1 MMSKIA
7 VLDTSFITNWKSPN
21 KTKEEQEKYEL
32 FENSVKQKKIIIAI
46 PTPVITELLS
56 GPVKHVS
63 NEVLGKNIKILPFD
77 YRASI
82 ECADIF
88 GYKTKQKEPEG
99 SKAKIKFDCQIV
111 AIAKANNI
119 TRIYTDDEQLTKRAK
134 NLGIEVISSK
144 ELPLKA
150 QPSLF

>member
-1 MMSKIA
+1 MSKIA
-7 VLDTSFITNWKSPN
+7 VLVTSFITNWKSPD
-21 KTKEEQEKYEL
+21 KTKEEQEKYDL
-32 FENSVKQKKIIIAI
+32 FENLIKQKKIIIAI

-56 GPVKHVS
+56 GPVKKVS
-63 NEVLGKNIKILPFD
+63 NEVLGKNIKVLPFD

-88 GYKTKQKEPEG
+88 GYKNKQKEPEG
-99 SKAKIKFDCQIV
+99 SKAKIKFDCQII

-119 TRIYTDDEQLTKRAK
+119 TTIYTDDEQLTKRAK
-134 NLGIEVISSK
+134 KLGIEVISSE
-144 ELPLKA
+144 ELPLEA

>member
-1 MMSKIA
+1 MSKIA

-63 NEVLGKNIKILPFD
+63 NEVIGKNLKILPFH
-77 YRASI
+77 YRPSI
-82 ECADIF
+82 ECADIL

-134 NLGIEVISSK
+134 NLGIEVISSR

>member
-1 MMSKIA
+1 M
-7 VLDTSFITNWKSPN
+7 
-21 KTKEEQEKYEL
+21 
-32 FENSVKQKKIIIAI
+32 FENLIKQKKIIIAI

-56 GPVKHVS
+56 GPVKKVS
-63 NEVLGKNIKILPFD
+63 NEVLGKNIKVLPFD

-88 GYKTKQKEPEG
+88 GYKNKKKEPEG
-99 SKAKIKFDCQIV
+99 SKAKIKFDCQII

-119 TRIYTDDEQLTKRAK
+119 TTIYTDDEQLTKRAK
-134 NLGIEVISSK
+134 KLGIEVISSE
-144 ELPLKA
+144 ELPLEA

>member
-1 MMSKIA
+1 MTKIS
-7 VLDTSFITNWKSPN
+7 VLDTSFITNWKSPD
-21 KTKEEQEKYEL
+21 KTKEEQEKYDL
-32 FENSVKQKKIIIAI
+32 FENLIKQKKIIIAI

-56 GPVKHVS
+56 GPVKKVS
-63 NEVLGKNIKILPFD
+63 NEVLGKNIKVLPFD

-88 GYKTKQKEPEG
+88 GYKNKQKEPEG
-99 SKAKIKFDCQIV
+99 SKAKIKFDCQII

-119 TRIYTDDEQLTKRAK
+119 TTIYTDDEQLTKRAK
-134 NLGIEVISSK
+134 KLGIEVISSE
-144 ELPLKA
+144 ELPLEA

>member
-1 MMSKIA
+1 MSKIA
-7 VLDTSFITNWKSPN
+7 VLDTSFITNWKSPD
-21 KTKEEQEKYEL
+21 KTMEEQEKYDL
-32 FENSVKQKKIIIAI
+32 FENLIKQKKIIIAI

-56 GPVKHVS
+56 GPVKKVS
-63 NEVLGKNIKILPFD
+63 NEVLGKNIKVLPFD

-88 GYKTKQKEPEG
+88 GYKNKQKEPEG
-99 SKAKIKFDCQIV
+99 SKAKIKFDCQII

-119 TRIYTDDEQLTKRAK
+119 TTIYTDDEQLTKRAK
-134 NLGIEVISSK
+134 KLGIEVISSE
-144 ELPLKA
+144 ELPLEA

>member
-1 MMSKIA
+1 MSKIA
-7 VLDTSFITNWKSPN
+7 VLDTSFITNWKSPD
-21 KTKEEQEKYEL
+21 KTKEEQEKYDL
-32 FENSVKQKKIIIAI
+32 FENLIKQKKIIIAI

-56 GPVKHVS
+56 GPVKKVS
-63 NEVLGKNIKILPFD
+63 NEVLGKNIKVLPFD

-88 GYKTKQKEPEG
+88 GYKNKQKEPEG
-99 SKAKIKFDCQIV
+99 SKAKIKFDCQII

-119 TRIYTDDEQLTKRAK
+119 TTIYTDDEQLTKRAK
-134 NLGIEVISSK
+134 KLGIEVISSE
-144 ELPLKA
+144 ELPLEA

>member
-1 MMSKIA
+1 MSKIA
-7 VLDTSFITNWKSPN
+7 VLDTSFITNWKSPD
-21 KTKEEQEKYEL
+21 KTKEEQEKYDL
-32 FENSVKQKKIIIAI
+32 FENLIKQKKIIIAI

-56 GPVKHVS
+56 GPV
-63 NEVLGKNIKILPFD
+63 GKNIKVLPFD

-88 GYKTKQKEPEG
+88 GYKNKQKEPEG
-99 SKAKIKFDCQIV
+99 SKAKIKFDCQII

-119 TRIYTDDEQLTKRAK
+119 TTIYTDDEQLTKRAK
-134 NLGIEVISSK
+134 KLGIEVISSE
-144 ELPLKA
+144 ELPLEA

>member
-1 MMSKIA
+1 MSKIA
-7 VLDTSFITNWKSPN
+7 VLYTSFITNWKSPD
-21 KTKEEQEKYEL
+21 KTKEEQEKYDL
-32 FENSVKQKKIIIAI
+32 FENLIKQKKIIIAI

-56 GPVKHVS
+56 GPVKKVS
-63 NEVLGKNIKILPFD
+63 NEVLGKNIKVLPFD

-88 GYKTKQKEPEG
+88 GYKNKQKEPEG
-99 SKAKIKFDCQIV
+99 SKAKIKFDCQII

-119 TRIYTDDEQLTKRAK
+119 TTIYTDDEQLTKRAK
-134 NLGIEVISSK
+134 KLGIEVISSE
-144 ELPLKA
+144 ELPLEA

>member
-1 MMSKIA
+1 MSKIA
-7 VLDTSFITNWKSPN
+7 VLDTSFITNWKSPD
-21 KTKEEQEKYEL
+21 KTKEEQEKYDL
-32 FENSVKQKKIIIAI
+32 FENLIKQKKIIIAI

-56 GPVKHVS
+56 GPVKKVS
-63 NEVLGKNIKILPFD
+63 NEVLGKNIKVLPFD

-88 GYKTKQKEPEG
+88 GYKNKQKEPEG
-99 SKAKIKFDCQIV
+99 SKAKIKFDCQII

-119 TRIYTDDEQLTKRAK
+119 TTIYTNDEQLTKRAK
-134 NLGIEVISSK
+134 KLGIEVISSE
-144 ELPLKA
+144 ELPLEA

>member
-1 MMSKIA
+1 MSKIA
-7 VLDTSFITNWKSPN
+7 VLDTSFITNRKSPD
-21 KTKEEQEKYEL
+21 KTKEEQEKYDL
-32 FENSVKQKKIIIAI
+32 FENLIKQKKIIIAI

-56 GPVKHVS
+56 GPVKKVS
-63 NEVLGKNIKILPFD
+63 NEVLGKNIKVLPFD

-88 GYKTKQKEPEG
+88 GYKNKQKEPEG
-99 SKAKIKFDCQIV
+99 SKAKIKFDCQII

-119 TRIYTDDEQLTKRAK
+119 TTIYTDDEQLTKRAK
-134 NLGIEVISSK
+134 KLGIEVISSE
-144 ELPLKA
+144 ELPLEA

>member
-1 MMSKIA
+1 MSKIA

-56 GPVKHVS
+56 GPVKKVS

-88 GYKTKQKEPEG
+88 DLEG
-99 SKAKIKFDCQIV
+99 CVDKAKIIFEKQLNDCSDDLL
-111 AIAKANNI
+111 
-119 TRIYTDDEQLTKRAK
+119 YTAAMQQSNLPMMLTDVFKK
-134 NLGIEVISSK
+134 SIKKMNDNG
-144 ELPLKA
+144 
-150 QPSLF
+150 

>member
-1 MMSKIA
+1 MSKIA
-7 VLDTSFITNWKSPN
+7 VLDTSFITNWKSPD
-21 KTKEEQEKYEL
+21 KTKEEQEKYDL
-32 FENSVKQKKIIIAI
+32 FENLIKQKKIIIAI

-56 GPVKHVS
+56 GPVKKVS
-63 NEVLGKNIKILPFD
+63 NEVLGKNIKVLPFD

-88 GYKTKQKEPEG
+88 GYKNKQKEPEG
-99 SKAKIKFDCQIV
+99 AKAKIKFDCQII

-119 TRIYTDDEQLTKRAK
+119 TTIYTDDEQLTKRAK
-134 NLGIEVISSK
+134 KLGIEVISSE
-144 ELPLKA
+144 ELPLEA